1 MVLLKWLF
9 TVISQFLKANYT
21 VLLQNVILLLCSH
34 CCSVFTTNLH
44 YSSITYYFVFYTQK
58 VLSVVFSDISKDKDI
73 VKMDLTSERTVF
85 TLVMLLQR
93 ERKENEEIM

>member
-1 MVLLKWLF
+1 MLKWLC

-21 VLLQNVILLLCSH
+21 VLLQNVIVLLCSH
-34 CCSVFTTNLH
+34 CCSVFTTNLL

-58 VLSVVFSDISKDKDI
+58 VLSLVFSDISKEI

-85 TLVMLLQR
+85 ALVMLLQR
-93 ERKENEEIM
+93 ERKEN